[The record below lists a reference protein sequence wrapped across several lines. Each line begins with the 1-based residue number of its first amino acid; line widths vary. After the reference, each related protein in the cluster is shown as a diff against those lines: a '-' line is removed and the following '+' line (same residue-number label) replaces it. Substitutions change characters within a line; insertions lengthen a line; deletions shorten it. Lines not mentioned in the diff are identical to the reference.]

1 MKNPLFYESKAASL
15 GHSVIAGLD
24 EAGVGPWAGPVVASA
39 VIIRGE
45 LLEARVDDS
54 KKLTPKMREKAFDC
68 IIESFFV
75 GVGIVD
81 NETIDEVNIFEAT
94 RIAMEKAL
102 RALET
107 SPDYLLIDG
116 RVKLDVKQP
125 AMNIIGGDGKSYS
138 IACASIISKVT
149 RDRIMEDYDK
159 RYPQY
164 GFKRHKGYGTKEHQE
179 ALETFGPCPIHRKSY
194 SPIKRL
200 LNPITPL

>member
-15 GHSVIAGLD
+15 GHSIIAGLD

-39 VIIRGE
+39 VIIKGE
-45 LLEARVDDS
+45 LLEVRVDDS

-81 NETIDEVNIFEAT
+81 SETIDEVNIFEAT

-116 RVKLDVKQP
+116 RVKLDVRQP

-164 GFKRHKGYGTKEHQE
+164 GFKRHKGYGTSEHQD
-179 ALETFGPCPIHRKSY
+179 ALERFGPCPIHRKSY
-194 SPIKRL
+194 LPIKRL
-200 LNPITPL
+200 LNTLVK

>member
-15 GHSVIAGLD
+15 GHSIIAGLD

-39 VIIRGE
+39 VVVNGE
-45 LLEARVDDS
+45 LLDVRVDDS
-54 KKLTPKMREKAFDC
+54 KKLTPKMRDKAFDC

-81 NETIDEVNIFEAT
+81 VDTIDEVNIFEAT
-94 RIAMEKAL
+94 RIAMEKAI
-102 RALET
+102 RALSV
-107 SPDYLLIDG
+107 SPECLLVDG

-164 GFKRHKGYGTKEHQE
+164 GFKRHKGYGTPEHQD
-179 ALETFGPCPIHRKSY
+179 ALERFGPCPIHRRSY
-194 SPIKRL
+194 LPIKRL
-200 LNPITPL
+200 LNPVTPI